1 VNVPLLPSARRL
13 LRLQV
18 FWSVGCQGV
27 FSAVPE
33 QADVLLLGGRISLR
47 MVPVLKETYQRMPES
62 KWDVA
67 FGGCACAA
75 ADRSPRSP
83 VQTGGFYDTSAQVQD
98 IGRFVPGCP
107 PRIEDLIDAI
117 GGLQRKISRN
127 G

>member
-1 VNVPLLPSARRL
+1 M
-13 LRLQV
+13 
-18 FWSVGCQGV
+18 
-27 FSAVPE
+27 PE
-33 QADVLLLGGRISLR
+33 QADVLLLGGRISLK
-47 MVPVLKETYQRMPES
+47 MLPVLKETYQRIPES
-62 KWDVA
+62 KRVVA

-83 VQTGGFYDTSAQVQD
+83 VQTGGFYDNLCAGAY
-98 IGRFVPGCP
+98 IGRFVPVAACVPGCP

>member
-1 VNVPLLPSARRL
+1 MP
-13 LRLQV
+13 
-18 FWSVGCQGV
+18 GG

-33 QADVLLLGGRISLR
+33 RADVLLLGGRISLK
-47 MVPVLKETYQRMPES
+47 MLPLLKETHQRIPES
-62 KWDVA
+62 KRVVA

-98 IGRFVPGCP
+98 IGRFVPVAAYVPGCP

>member
-1 VNVPLLPSARRL
+1 M
-13 LRLQV
+13 
-18 FWSVGCQGV
+18 
-27 FSAVPE
+27 PE
-33 QADVLLLGGRISLR
+33 QADVFLLGGRISLK
-47 MVPVLKETYQRMPES
+47 MLPVLKETYQRIPES
-62 KWDVA
+62 KRVVA
-67 FGGCACAA
+67 FGGACAA

-98 IGRFVPGCP
+98 VGRFVPMAAYVPGCP

>member
-1 VNVPLLPSARRL
+1 
-13 LRLQV
+13 
-18 FWSVGCQGV
+18 
-27 FSAVPE
+27 
-33 QADVLLLGGRISLR
+33 

-67 FGGCACAA
+67 FDGRACAGP
-75 ADRSPRSP
+75 DRSPRSP

-98 IGRFVPGCP
+98 IGRFVPVAAYVPGCP
-107 PRIEDLIDAI
+107 LRIEDLIDAI